1 MVKIVNESGKRKTAI
16 ARVVIKKGSGQV
28 RINKKLLENMEPEL
42 VRLKITEPLTIAN
55 DLVEVSA
62 GGCIAQSLP
71 RSRAVV
77 DVIDVEVNVEGGG
90 IMGQADAVRTA
101 IARGLV
107 KWTDSSSLRDAFLK
121 YDRNLL
127 VSDARQ
133 KERKKFGGR
142 GARAR
147 RQKSYR

>member
-28 RINKKLLENMEPEL
+28 RINKKLLENIEPKL
-42 VRLKITEPLTIAN
+42 ARLKITEPLTIAS
-55 DLVEVSA
+55 DLVNK
-62 GGCIAQSLP
+62 ID
-71 RSRAVV
+71 V
-77 DVIDVEVNVEGGG
+77 DVNVRGGG
-90 IMGQADAVRTA
+90 VIGQADAVRTA
-101 IARGLV
+101 IARGIV

-121 YDRNLL
+121 YDRSLL

>member
-1 MVKIVNESGKRKTAI
+1 MIANASGKRKKAI
-16 ARVVIKKGSGQV
+16 ARATIKKGSGRI
-28 RINKKLLENMEPEL
+28 RINKKPLEILEPEL
-42 VRLKITEPLTIAN
+42 ARLKILEPLTLAG
-55 DLVEVSA
+55 EVVT
-62 GGCIAQSLP
+62 GL
-71 RSRAVV
+71 
-77 DVIDVEVNVEGGG
+77 DIDVNVRGGG

-101 IARGLV
+101 IAKGLV
-107 KWTDSSSLRDAFLK
+107 ELTNDGSLRETFLE

-142 GARAR
+142 GARAK

>member
-28 RINKKLLENMEPEL
+28 RINKKLLENIEPKL
-42 VRLKITEPLTIAN
+42 ARLKITEPLTIAS
-55 DLVEVSA
+55 DLVNE
-62 GGCIAQSLP
+62 
-71 RSRAVV
+71 
-77 DVIDVEVNVEGGG
+77 IDVEVNARGGG
-90 IMGQADAVRTA
+90 VIGQADAVRTA

-147 RQKSYR
+147 QQKSYR

>member
-1 MVKIVNESGKRKTAI
+1 MTKIINESGKRKTAI
-16 ARVVIKKGSGQV
+16 ARVTIKKGAGRV
-28 RINKKLLENMEPEL
+28 RINKKPLKIIEPEL
-42 VRLKITEPLTIAN
+42 ARLKITEPLTIAN
-55 DLVEVSA
+55 DLVNGIDIEVS
-62 GGCIAQSLP
+62 
-71 RSRAVV
+71 VK
-77 DVIDVEVNVEGGG
+77 GGG
-90 IMGQADAVRTA
+90 VIGQADAVRTA

-107 KWTDSSSLRDAFLK
+107 RWADNSSLREEFLR

-142 GARAR
+142 GARAK

>member
-28 RINKKLLENMEPEL
+28 RINKKLLENIEPEL
-42 VRLKITEPLTIAN
+42 VRLKITEPLTIAS
-55 DLVEVSA
+55 DL
-62 GGCIAQSLP
+62 
-71 RSRAVV
+71 V
-77 DVIDVEVNVEGGG
+77 DVIDVEVNVRGGG
-90 IMGQADAVRTA
+90 IIGQADAVRTA